1 MLASDIKDRFQR
13 DGFVFP
19 IDVMDSAAAAAYR
32 ARLEAA
38 ETAFPDLVNAKTC
51 LRRYPNLVLPFVDE
65 ISRLPAVTDAHTHAR
80 LHSSCSTAR
89 TSEGGSAR

>member
-19 IDVMDSAAAAAYR
+19 IDAGQRRGGGYW

-51 LRRYPNLVLPFVDE
+51 FSIPIWCCPSSTRFRACRR
-65 ISRLPAVTDAHTHAR
+65 
-80 LHSSCSTAR
+80 
-89 TSEGGSAR
+89 

>member
-19 IDVMDSAAAAAYR
+19 IDVMDSAATAAYR

-51 LRRYPNLVLPFVDE
+51 LRCF
-65 ISRLPAVTDAHTHAR
+65 
-80 LHSSCSTAR
+80 
-89 TSEGGSAR
+89 